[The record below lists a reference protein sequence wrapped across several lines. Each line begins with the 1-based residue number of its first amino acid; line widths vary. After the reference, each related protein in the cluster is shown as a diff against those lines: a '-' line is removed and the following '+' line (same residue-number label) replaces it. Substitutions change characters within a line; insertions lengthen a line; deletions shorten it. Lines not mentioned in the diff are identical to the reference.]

1 MYKVTKVTKKTK
13 VYKDERPDYPYTILM
28 ISKEIVFGGVKVN
41 TLNGYFFSVDGHH
54 ELKSFKDEV
63 DISEFDVEESESE
76 DGNVYKWLV
85 SK

>member
-13 VYKDERPDYPYTILM
+13 VYKDERPDYKYSILM
-28 ISKEIVFGGVKVN
+28 ISKEIIFGGVKTN

-63 DISEFDVEESESE
+63 DINEFDVEESESE
-76 DGNVYKWLV
+76 DGRVYKWLV